1 MAERYRREIED
12 ILRQVEE
19 TPPPPRSRPPR
30 QSFFRLVWTYAKQS
44 LRGSAFAITS
54 GRVMAVGVVLLLVA
68 LFLSW
73 GGVSGIGYL
82 AWGGLLLFIVGYA
95 LFFVKPP
102 SAKPVEKRWR
112 GRPVDDSP
120 DGSWWDRLRRRGR

>member
-1 MAERYRREIED
+1 MSSALLAIFTIVAGGLIR
-12 ILRQVEE
+12 LFSAAN
-19 TPPPPRSRPPR
+19 PRNPAMT
-30 QSFFRLVWTYAKQS
+30 RLMSY
-44 LRGSAFAITS
+44 G
-54 GRVMAVGVVLLLVA
+54 VMAAGVVLLLVA